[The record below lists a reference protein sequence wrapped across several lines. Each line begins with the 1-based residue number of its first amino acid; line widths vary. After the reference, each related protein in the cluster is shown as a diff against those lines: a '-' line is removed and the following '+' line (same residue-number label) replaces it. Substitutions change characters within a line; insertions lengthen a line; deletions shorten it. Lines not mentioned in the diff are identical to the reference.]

1 MMVSHPPR
9 RRRGTACA
17 RHRSSP
23 PFSQRPLL
31 TLGACS
37 DDSTES
43 SSVESSSSPSAST
56 ASASPS
62 TPSSEQ
68 PTKPKPSG
76 TTINISIQGDTVE
89 PNGSRVK
96 VKRGEPV
103 TLRIDADSPGELH
116 VHSTPERGAGV
127 RGGRQHQEA
136 DHRPPG
142 IVDVEDHELEQVIV
156 QLEVS

>member
-1 MMVSHPPR
+1 MRTPPVI
-9 RRRGTACA
+9 TAVLTA
-17 RHRSSP
+17 A
-23 PFSQRPLL
+23 LL

-37 DDSTES
+37 DDSTQS

-56 ASASPS
+56 PSASPS
-62 TPSSEQ
+62 TSSSEQ

-116 VHSTPERGAGV
+116 VHSTPEQELEFGEGV
-127 RGGRQHQEA
+127 STKKLTIDQ
-136 DHRPPG
+136 PG